1 MKIRCS
7 NQEFEIRKY
16 CDRQNITIDKWV
28 SETVSGTIAIEK
40 RELGKAIRD
49 MRKGDML
56 ICTEI
61 SRLGRNMLMIMS
73 ILNLCADKGIS
84 IHSIKDNFDLSENIN
99 SKIIA
104 FAFALAAEIERTL
117 ISQRTKEALAV
128 KKLKGIRLGRPPGS
142 SQKMLTV
149 CRDMDKITAMQKLFL
164 LLQYNVILNDRLS
177 VPPVTYQKA
186 VPSGRDGEL

>member
-1 MKIRCS
+1 
-7 NQEFEIRKY
+7 
-16 CDRQNITIDKWV
+16 
-28 SETVSGTIAIEK
+28 
-40 RELGKAIRD
+40 

-164 LLQYNVILNDRLS
+164 LLQCGVILNDRLS
-177 VPPVTYQKA
+177 VPPVTYQKT